1 MENNTAPA
9 ETSETNQLT
18 NAPVETSTNPVGE
31 VQTTQGTVNPNT
43 ITLTDEQA
51 RFFNS
56 NGGIDK
62 VFARMKE
69 AVSNP
74 LPRPQSQNVAQ
85 TTPEITRNVSQNI
98 PEMQQNIRPQI
109 PNGYITQEEY
119 ATEQYFRSLANDA
132 KYEGIADQ
140 IRSGEVLKEM
150 AEFGIRPTDTTN
162 GQLMFNDGQIRKFL
176 DLKAQTIPAKQT
188 VAPIT
193 NVPTVEWSNIESVNS
208 FAEAQKIINENLS
221 RPGMEH
227 PKTAEAKE
235 FLRNFYKSK

>member
-1 MENNTAPA
+1 MENNTAPV

-18 NAPVETSTNPVGE
+18 NAPAEVSASPVEAAQATHEAT
-31 VQTTQGTVNPNT
+31 NPNT

-74 LPRPQSQNVAQ
+74 LPKPQPQTPPETAQNAPRVMSEAPQSTQ
-85 TTPEITRNVSQNI
+85 
-98 PEMQQNIRPQI
+98 PQI

-235 FLRNFYKSK
+235 FLRNFYKGK

>member
-1 MENNTAPA
+1 MEEVQNTAA
-9 ETSETNQLT
+9 
-18 NAPVETSTNPVGE
+18 ADA
-31 VQTTQGTVNPNT
+31 TVKSPET
-43 ITLTDEQA
+43 ITPPAATAEPA
-51 RFFNS
+51 VPTANIPTANIEEFNKFVS
-56 NGGIDK
+56 GQGGFEK
-62 VFARMKE
+62 AFARWKDM
-69 AVSNP
+69 VSNP
-74 LPRPQSQNVAQ
+74 QPKVEQAPVQQPQVQTQPQPQPQAQ
-85 TTPEITRNVSQNI
+85 
-98 PEMQQNIRPQI
+98 PQI
-109 PNGYITQEEY
+109 QPQNQVPQGYITQEEY

-150 AEFGIRPTDTTN
+150 AEFGIRPTNVAN

-176 DLKAQTIPAKQT
+176 DLKAQTVPAKQT
-188 VAPIT
+188 AAPLT

-208 FAEAQKIINENLS
+208 FAEAQKIISENLS